1 MSLVFEDITFESLRI
16 LGKII
21 LAAQEC
27 TMVMQ
32 QISTNK
38 HSQMIKKKKKKSAG
52 ASLVAQWLKIRLP
65 VNFCSVGN
73 VLKLIFCGYTDL

>member
-32 QISTNK
+32 QISTK
-38 HSQMIKKKKKKSAG
+38 DRKS
-52 ASLVAQWLKIRLP
+52 V
-65 VNFCSVGN
+65 V
-73 VLKLIFCGYTDL
+73 